1 MYSAFCLYGTAG
13 PKSQEFWRKAANT
26 GFGKHS
32 KIRWCTKV
40 VKWHSWG
47 TEHSSTMPT
56 ALEKTEEWWRNGCKR
71 NDEGGNAF
79 SFTHVRQCLPK
90 VLQEGFKCQDQKKQS
105 QLAATDHQQCA
116 LHGNEIPETSYNR
129 IYCIIPYNNLRFMLH
144 RVRSYVGA
152 RSRN

>member
-47 TEHSSTMPT
+47 TEHSSTMPIT
-56 ALEKTEEWWRNGCKR
+56 LEKTEERWRNVCRR
-71 NDEGGNAF
+71 NGEG
-79 SFTHVRQCLPK
+79 V
-90 VLQEGFKCQDQKKQS
+90 
-105 QLAATDHQQCA
+105 
-116 LHGNEIPETSYNR
+116 TSSLSLLSDSV
-129 IYCIIPYNNLRFMLH
+129 CLRFSPQALNA
-144 RVRSYVGA
+144 RVRKSKVNWQLLIINNVPCTGMK
-152 RSRN
+152 SQKHHTTGHTVLSHTII